1 LRLLE
6 ENPLLRDEDLAQ
18 RLSVSVSTIRLDR
31 ALLGVPELRERMRKA
46 VEQARSRLRS
56 LKHEEVMGE
65 LLVLE
70 PNAWAISVMV
80 PTKEMAFR
88 HTNMVADH
96 HIYSQASSLAVA
108 VVEADLVVT
117 GAARV
122 RFRAPVRIGD
132 KLIARA
138 KVGTHKRNSYIV
150 SVRSKVDEREVFVGK
165 FIVVVLDGEKSA

>member
-1 LRLLE
+1 
-6 ENPLLRDEDLAQ
+6 LRDEDLAQ

-65 LLVLE
+65 LLALE

-88 HTNMVADH
+88 HTDMVADH

-150 SVRSKVDEREVFVGK
+150 SVRSKADEREVFVGK